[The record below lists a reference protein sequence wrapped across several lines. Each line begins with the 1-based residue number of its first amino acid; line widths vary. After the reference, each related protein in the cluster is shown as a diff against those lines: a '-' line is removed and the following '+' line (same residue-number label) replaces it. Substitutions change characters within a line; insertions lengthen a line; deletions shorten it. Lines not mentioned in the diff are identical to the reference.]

1 MRRAGI
7 GYRNLLILFVPGAEL
22 LCALLLLT
30 APASAS
36 LPGVCG
42 LGLNFAAGSLRS
54 MLAIVTAFLWMM
66 TALSCGEYFAGHEE
80 TSNRFFL
87 FYLMTL
93 GALMGVFLAADLYTL
108 FIFFEIMSFTSY
120 VWVVQNETPEAIQ
133 AGKTYLAVAVLGGM
147 SLLVGILL
155 LHNLFGTLWIE
166 ELPELAAHLSP
177 GMRPQLTAAGFLC
190 LVGFGAKAG
199 IFPLHIWLP
208 KAHPVA
214 PAPASALL
222 SGILTKSGI
231 FGILILSRYLFFS
244 DFNWN
249 LVLLILAL
257 ITMVLGAVLA
267 LFSVDLKRTLACS
280 SMSQLGFIL
289 LGVSM
294 QGFLAEENALAAWGT
309 VLHMLNHSLIKLVL
323 FVGAGVVYL
332 GTHSL
337 DLNDIRGWGRDKI
350 LLKTTFFVGAASI
363 SGIPLFSGYVSKTL
377 LHESIVEYIHILAEE
392 GASAGLFH
400 AAEWLFLVSGGLT
413 LAYMTKIFVAV
424 FVEKRAPDGHHKS
437 SYVTSLQTRIALV
450 CGALVMAVLGLTP
463 SLSMEHIAVWDGEF
477 LHAAE
482 LEEHFHY
489 FSMANLEGSAIS
501 IGIGIA
507 VYFLV
512 VRTLL
517 RRERSGE
524 IGYLNLWPRK
534 LDLETLIY
542 RPAIHVLSFAGA
554 LIARTAASIG
564 DLLVFLGEKLLFL
577 RAPAVFVP
585 KKNDN
590 FGVYERKPGIILVK
604 EAFSFSLMLSGFG
617 LIVMFLYVLLR

>member
-1 MRRAGI
+1 MRRLGI
-7 GYRNLLILFVPGAEL
+7 FYRNLLILIVPGAEL
-22 LCALLLLT
+22 LCALLL
-30 APASAS
+30 AANPASAS
-36 LPGVCG
+36 LPGACG

-54 MLAIVTAFLWMM
+54 MLVVVTAFLWMM
-66 TALSCGEYFAGHEE
+66 TALSCVEYFVDHEA

-120 VWVVQNETPEAIQ
+120 VWVVQNETPEAIR
-133 AGKTYLAVAVLGGM
+133 AGQTYLAVAVFGGM

-155 LHNLFGTLWIE
+155 IYNLFGTLWIE
-166 ELPELAAHLSP
+166 ELPALAAGLDP
-177 GMRPQLTAAGFLC
+177 GARPELTVAGFLC

-199 IFPLHIWLP
+199 VFPLHIWLP

-231 FGILILSRYLFFS
+231 FGILVLSRYLFFS
-244 DFNWN
+244 GFNWN

-267 LFSVDLKRTLACS
+267 VFSIDLKRTLACS
-280 SMSQLGFIL
+280 SMSQIGFIL
-289 LGVSM
+289 LGVAM
-294 QGFLAEENALAAWGT
+294 QGFLADENALASWGT

-337 DLNDIRGWGRDKI
+337 DLNAIRGWGRDKT
-350 LLKTTFFVGAASI
+350 LLKATFFVGAASI

-377 LHESIVEYIHILAEE
+377 LHESIVEYIHFLAKE
-392 GASAGLFH
+392 GAPAGLFH
-400 AAEWLFLVSGGLT
+400 AAEWLFLFSGGLT

-424 FVEKRAPDGHHKS
+424 FVERRAPEGHHKS
-437 SYVTSLQTRIALV
+437 SYVTSLPTKIALV
-450 CGALVMAVLGLTP
+450 CGSLVMAVLGLTP
-463 SLSMEHIAVWDGEF
+463 SLTMERIAIWDGEF

-482 LEEHFHY
+482 LEEPFHY
-489 FSMANLEGSAIS
+489 FSPANLEGAAIS

-507 VYFLV
+507 VYFLI

-517 RRERSGE
+517 RTERSGT
-524 IGYLNLWPRK
+524 IRYPSLWPQK
-534 LDLETLIY
+534 LDLESLVY
-542 RPAIHVLSFAGA
+542 RPAIHALSFAGA
-554 LIARTAASIG
+554 LIARVAASVG

-590 FGVYERKPGIILVK
+590 FGVYERAPRIILVK
-604 EAFSFSLMLSGFG
+604 EAFSFSLMLAGFG